1 MPLIC
6 EWLSTNISD
15 SHGSESPGS
24 PPVTLFTHWAPFEPL
39 LCTGTVLGTGDR
51 AVDKQ
56 SPVPVE
62 FLFLLDERDS
72 KQIGDNKKKKAR
84 KGDRERGV
92 LFKIKV
98 LYGGFKMKVFMEVD
112 ILCQKQT
119 LK

>member
-1 MPLIC
+1 M
-6 EWLSTNISD
+6 
-15 SHGSESPGS
+15 
-24 PPVTLFTHWAPFEPL
+24 
-39 LCTGTVLGTGDR
+39 
-51 AVDKQ
+51 
-56 SPVPVE
+56 
-62 FLFLLDERDS
+62 LDERDS